1 MNIAEQQPL
10 EYIQINHKNKIEEL
24 SEESH
29 ITESMNLLNSLT
41 LAEENIGGEINKFF
55 QNVLPEN
62 KEGETLKVLTAIASK
77 SKYDKD
83 LLENSLSIIMNRPET
98 NTVTLTKELSEQ
110 LSIILKEIFKK
121 IKKTKIKTFS
131 ELKAK
136 TQNYL
141 PNFNQDDILK
151 KYKIVNST
159 KDTNDLDLKDLK
171 HLNSVNNVLNVGK
184 NLSPTP
190 SLKMKSQYSGLE
202 EKNEMIYRFKTFKE
216 DKNNILPVEMLILM
230 RKFSMVKKL
239 KLTINKDYYSNNDE
253 MGDSLYDNNTE
264 ENNIVQSDI
273 QNNILILLNL
283 EWLFQSLVDLEV
295 DLSND
300 SIIESE
306 INLYRF
312 NLETFA
318 QLIHKDIKITTYQ
331 NNPTNKRLYDFTQKS
346 IFSQVYYLDD
356 DEPLIDKLSSS
367 IMNSN
372 LNYSMYSTINNKN
385 ENITADDKTQIHQN
399 MREFIKKY
407 LYLLEMIIIYGYFI
421 RNMSTIIKTKFIM
434 PLNLGDEIY
443 SMLKRQKIFINDFH
457 FLSFLTNNNIIY
469 ITINFNAL
477 DNQTFEKLIN
487 FLNQNQ
493 NISVC
498 NLSLF
503 PSEEYFKTE
512 LLFKLLQNSDEN
524 FKLKKNKKNKLGF
537 NPNSILDLKGNEDL
551 DTYLLRK
558 LSEYFEKNLKKLF
571 YFLVIKTCITELSLI
586 LDIPT
591 ILNKNGLYT
600 NVIMKF
606 FLDLFI
612 FIDNSLNN
620 IKTLSLVSENFVF
633 DSRKYPILNDL
644 CDKLYFYLKKDHKL
658 TSLTFQVKF
667 YNIKKIYRFIPYN
680 LTYLSIGSFDYETF
694 NCLVDY
700 LISSEYSLR
709 TKLTKLKISLN
720 NSVIDI
726 NKHKIYDSI
735 ISLFMEY
742 PKGLTEISLYTSLII
757 SYKQLYN
764 LLMKGNY
771 NTLANI
777 FVSFSTKS
785 FLKDKELENAFDHDT
800 VNMEKNICYKAEN
813 YFDLYAIQRNK
824 NVTSNLINLM
834 MHLGEKNKDF
844 MQYNIYTNIEKFLCN
859 KEKKKV
865 IIQFK

>member
-62 KEGETLKVLTAIASK
+62 KEGETLKVLTTIASK

-171 HLNSVNNVLNVGK
+171 HLNSVNSVLNVGK

-253 MGDSLYDNNTE
+253 MGDSLYDNNME

-331 NNPTNKRLYDFTQKS
+331 NNPTNKRLYDFTQNS

-372 LNYSMYSTINNKN
+372 LNYSMYSTINSKN
-385 ENITADDKTQIHQN
+385 DNISSDDKTQIHQN

-612 FIDNSLNN
+612 FINNSLNN

-785 FLKDKELENAFDHDT
+785 FLKDKELENAFDYDII
-800 VNMEKNICYKAEN
+800 NMEKNICYKAEN